1 MNVKLI
7 RHISE
12 EQALLLDI
20 SLLLC
25 SKILI
30 VVKAL
35 NIFCQVS
42 MCSEFP
48 LTHAQKVHLP
58 SAPGHYKKMDS
69 ESRPVDLIVNELQGL
84 DIDIVNVRFNSPN
97 LSEAE
102 LISRLSEMMNRRN
115 NLVDELQKAR
125 AAEFRNFIES
135 LNLKDI
141 QIQPFYPVPRRCK
154 LQLHNPESTE
164 LVNMHDEAPTNP
176 WKKMLSS
183 FMKKKQDEKKDET
196 KNTLSMLMAR
206 QQNIIAEKKAE
217 LQNEIKKIA
226 AKTFLSPTDIAQKA
240 RFESEL
246 TQLEK
251 FEIGKKKTK

>member
-1 MNVKLI
+1 
-7 RHISE
+7 
-12 EQALLLDI
+12 
-20 SLLLC
+20 
-25 SKILI
+25 
-30 VVKAL
+30 
-35 NIFCQVS
+35 
-42 MCSEFP
+42 
-48 LTHAQKVHLP
+48 
-58 SAPGHYKKMDS
+58 MDS